1 MEKRR
6 KTGKRRK
13 RMLESGGKAEKS
25 IKSIK
30 RRKRRKRMLE
40 SGVKAEK

>member
-25 IKSIK
+25 II